1 MTVKMIQDF
10 EKRLETQIGELQEM
24 FKRKIEYLK
33 NKQTRKNRTFWNLKK
48 NTPEGKKNNWMIVE
62 NNK

>member
-33 NKQTRKNRTFWNLKK
+33 NKQTRKNRTF
-48 NTPEGKKNNWMIVE
+48 
-62 NNK
+62 